1 MSYPKE
7 KVGRLL
13 KIGGEHLVYQ
23 YGEDQVIKFP
33 NLLARVLFNQ
43 QKLAEK
49 KKADLQ
55 LAKKYFSDYLLATEY
70 LPLINSKYSYCLIQP
85 KVLVRPLLLKDLENK
100 YIKEQFL
107 AIIAINDIIK
117 EQEKVSFDFLG
128 AWRLIL
134 NGLVSNK
141 SINNLMITNNEKII
155 ILDTVFLEYQ
165 SCAWSKLLYF
175 ISRWAERKQTKVLS
189 YFLNS
194 AYGDGCKTMD

>member
-1 MSYPKE
+1 MSFAKN
-7 KVGRLL
+7 KIGRLL

-23 YGEDQVIKFP
+23 YGEEQVIKFP

-49 KKADLQ
+49 KKIDLE

-70 LPLINSKYSYCLIQP
+70 LPLINSKYSYCLIQLNI
-85 KVLVRPLLLKDLENK
+85 LVRPLLLKDLENK
-100 YIKEQFL
+100 HIKEQFL
-107 AIIAINDIIK
+107 EIIAVNDIIK
-117 EQEKVSFDFLG
+117 EQEKISFDFLG

-165 SCAWSKLLYF
+165 SCAWSELLYL
-175 ISRWAERKQTKVLS
+175 ISRWAEKKQQKI
-189 YFLNS
+189 LNKFIN
-194 AYGDGCKTMD
+194 YG

>member
-1 MSYPKE
+1 MSFAKN
-7 KVGRLL
+7 KIGRLL

-23 YGEDQVIKFP
+23 YGEEQVIKFP
-33 NLLARVLFNQ
+33 NLLARILFNQ

-49 KKADLQ
+49 KKIDLE

-70 LPLINSKYSYCLIQP
+70 LPLINSKYSYCLIQLN
-85 KVLVRPLLLKDLENK
+85 VLVRPLLLKDLENK
-100 YIKEQFL
+100 HIKEQFL
-107 AIIAINDIIK
+107 EIIAVNDIIK
-117 EQEKVSFDFLG
+117 EQEKISFDFLG

-165 SCAWSKLLYF
+165 SCAWSELLYL
-175 ISRWAERKQTKVLS
+175 ISRWAEKKQQKI
-189 YFLNS
+189 LNKFIN
-194 AYGDGCKTMD
+194 YG